1 MYFCEEVEKNS
12 SKKIKFL
19 KIHAHLGISY
29 LIVVCVQSDH
39 VKQFVRY
46 ILAGKHPTAK
56 KKILNT
62 FHNVCMYV
70 SCMSPRSLPGLPIR
84 FACGVRAGSHYLS
97 IIVNSP

>member
-1 MYFCEEVEKNS
+1 MYFCETEEVEKNS

-29 LIVVCVQSDH
+29 PIVVCVQADH

-56 KKILNT
+56 KKKFSILST
-62 FHNVCMYV
+62 MYVCMYHV
-70 SCMSPRSLPGLPIR
+70 CLPDRSPDSP
-84 FACGVRAGSHYLS
+84 FALLAVFELEV
-97 IIVNSP
+97 IIFQL